1 MASHTSTSLAR
12 STLLQMGVRIAVIIG
27 LTTLVSY
34 LHLLH
39 AVREEALG
47 QLQLHVSERAQREQ
61 AIFVLA
67 EDNHTVLKRALAER
81 IQAWRQQEPRARF
94 DSLFVH
100 LPDGTVRSRR
110 EGFDG
115 TRMPGLFVPRGI
127 PVDEDL
133 RRRILASY
141 DVLAQYG
148 PAFHTRF
155 TDTYITLPEGP
166 LILYWP
172 ERPTWCLEA
181 EPTFSIVDLDLFP
194 GSLPQNNPLRRT
206 TWSGIFVDTVADSWM
221 VSASTPLDLEGRHV
235 ATLSHDILLEELM
248 ARTANAPLRG
258 ASTVL
263 FRDDGQLISHPEL
276 RMKGATEPY
285 NILSP
290 PKPEQAGVARL
301 ATEERQR
308 HLRTLFERVKNSS
321 PGERAPTGTLE
332 LPESHE
338 YLAMTRLQG
347 PGWHFA
353 TVLPESVVNQ
363 PALQAARYVLLFGVG
378 SLLLELALMAWVLKR
393 HITRPL
399 EAFTQAADRIA
410 SGDFQVAL
418 DTSRQDELG
427 RLSRSFQQMAR
438 EVQKRE
444 EALRQANEG
453 LEQRVDERTRELKDI
468 HHQLVQTA
476 RRAGMAEIATNVLH
490 NVGNVLNSVHTS
502 AMVARERLDILP
514 LDRVSRVADLLQ
526 EHQGD
531 LATFLTRDERGQ
543 HIIPFLD
550 KLGQHLE
557 EERRTLLSLLHEVG
571 RYTDHI
577 GSIIQVQQ
585 DHARPHTLQEPV
597 TLTDLVEDA
606 LRINSAGLSRHGV
619 QVERHLAPLPP
630 VLTDKHKVLMILVN
644 LISNAKYAMDAMPE
658 GERLL
663 TLRLERVG
671 EEHLHLTV
679 QDRGIGIAPELRAH
693 IFEYGFSTRKEG
705 HGFGLHSS
713 ALAAQELG
721 GSLTVHSEGP
731 GRGASFTLVLPFHS
745 AGPPG

>member
-1 MASHTSTSLAR
+1 MSSHTSASLAR
-12 STLLQMGVRIAVIIG
+12 ATLLQMGVRIAFIIG
-27 LTTLVSY
+27 GTTLVSY
-34 LHLLH
+34 LHMVH
-39 AVREEALG
+39 SVREEALS
-47 QLQLHVSERAQREQ
+47 QLQLHVSERVQREQ

-67 EDNHTVLKRALAER
+67 EDNHTVLKKALEER
-81 IQAWRQQEPRARF
+81 LQRWRQQDPRAHF

-115 TRMPGLFVPRGI
+115 TRMPGLFVPRGV
-127 PVDEDL
+127 PVDDDL
-133 RRRILASY
+133 RRRILASHE
-141 DVLAQYG
+141 VLTQYG

-166 LILYWP
+166 LIIYWP

-181 EPTFSIVDLDLFP
+181 EPGFSIVDLDLFP
-194 GSLPQNNPLRRT
+194 GSLPQNNPQRKT
-206 TWSGIFVDTVADSWM
+206 TWSGIFVDTVANSWM
-221 VSASTPLDLEGRHV
+221 VSASTPLDVEGRHV

-248 ARTANAPLRG
+248 TRAASDDPRG

-263 FRDDGQLISHPEL
+263 FRDDGQLISHPAL
-276 RMKGATEPY
+276 RMEGATEPY
-285 NILSP
+285 NILNP
-290 PKPEQAGVARL
+290 PKPGQAGAARL
-301 ATEERQR
+301 VTKERQG
-308 HLRTLFERVKNSS
+308 HLHHLFERVKSR
-321 PGERAPTGTLE
+321 PEDVHVLE
-332 LPESHE
+332 LSGFDE
-338 YLAMTRLQG
+338 YVATARLKG
-347 PGWHFA
+347 PDWHFV
-353 TVLPESVVNQ
+353 TVLPERVVNR
-363 PALQAARYVLLFGVG
+363 PAFQAARYVLLFGLG
-378 SLLLELALMAWVLKR
+378 SLLLELAIMAWMLKR

-399 EAFTQAADRIA
+399 ESFSQAADRIA

-418 DTSRQDELG
+418 DTSREDELG
-427 RLSRSFQQMAR
+427 QLARAFQQMAR

-444 EALRQANEG
+444 EALRQANES

-502 AMVARERLDILP
+502 ALVARERLDILP
-514 LDRVSRVADLLQ
+514 LDRVARVASLLRENQ
-526 EHQGD
+526 ED

-543 HIIPFLD
+543 HLTPFLD
-550 KLGQHLE
+550 KLGQHLQ
-557 EERRTLLSLLHEVG
+557 EERRELLALLHDVG

-577 GSIIQVQQ
+577 GSIIKVQQ
-585 DHARPHTLQEPV
+585 DYARPHSLQER
-597 TLTDLVEDA
+597 TALGELVEDA
-606 LRINSAGLSRHGV
+606 LRINSAGLSRHGIH
-619 QVERHLAPLPP
+619 VERHLAPLPL

-658 GERLL
+658 GERHL

-671 EEHLHLTV
+671 EKHVHLV
-679 QDRGIGIAPELRAH
+679 IQDRGIGIAPELLTS
-693 IFEYGFSTRKEG
+693 IFQYGFTTRKGG

-721 GSLTVHSEGP
+721 GSLKVHSEGP
-731 GRGASFTLVLPFHS
+731 GRGATFTLELPFQP